1 MSVMDELEA
10 KEAIEEHLESV
21 KEEKPFLPTWG
32 YICVFTLPAILTF
45 AVLNLG
51 TGFDPVFSAV
61 IALAVMNGSI
71 NSIIAILTIRLDG
84 HSQEALDHLDMIIDG
99 METFEE
105 TLDEANSKV
114 TSFTDDLED
123 AKTMF
128 TKVGVDLT
136 ELELE
141 PIADVVEKLKENKG
155 GLNEI
160 LDNLKDVDVTAYI
173 TQAKGID
180 WKSLLDAAEELM
192 TFVKSKNINYA
203 AMNPS
208 TQMPKLPDLDE
219 RFDAVYEEDDEEF
232 FDDEEDYEEPIDLEL
247 NRIQNEG
254 ATSIEDL
261 MRLAQPPKKKKLDL
275 APPKKE

>member
-1 MSVMDELEA
+1 
-10 KEAIEEHLESV
+10 
-21 KEEKPFLPTWG
+21 
-32 YICVFTLPAILTF
+32 
-45 AVLNLG
+45 
-51 TGFDPVFSAV
+51 
-61 IALAVMNGSI
+61 MNGSI

-84 HSQEALDHLDMIIDG
+84 HSQEALDHLDMIHS

-160 LDNLKDVDVTAYI
+160 LDNLKDVDVTTYI

-208 TQMPKLPDLDE
+208 DTQMPKLPDLDE

-232 FDDEEDYEEPIDLEL
+232 FDDEEDYEEPMDLEL
-247 NRIQNEG
+247 NRIQNEERYKHRRFDE
-254 ATSIEDL
+254 ACTV
-261 MRLAQPPKKKKLDL
+261 PKKKS
-275 APPKKE
+275 